1 MADIPGDLTAEQI
14 HCDAFVRENAD
25 PGLRRPAH
33 DLFATPLDALA
44 GRRPEPVAARRTLVA
59 ITTRQTSFDVWA
71 ALGLLEEMLSDYRRI
86 APRYRFLQTAGEAGI
101 AAGNEYRLTI
111 SDPALLGAINNVI
124 GDAPKPARID
134 RRDMD
139 VRVVRAG
146 PWGGETG
153 ELVVEAL
160 RNHALAGA
168 SSLWV
173 LAHDDRDDG
182 NLRVTLDAFE
192 IARPAWA
199 PDLLAARRTQGDG
212 AGTRI
217 VDWEYLFE
225 RLAQRLEG
233 LPEATDPAE
242 SFFVTGSCEE
252 VLRNARVCDALD
264 IHVGLRPYV
273 DRMSR

>member
-1 MADIPGDLTAEQI
+1 MADISGDLTAEQA

-25 PGLRRPAH
+25 PDIRRPAH
-33 DLFATPLDALA
+33 DPSATPLDGLA
-44 GRRPEPVAARRTLVA
+44 GRPPEPVTARRTLVA

-71 ALGLLEEMLSDYRRI
+71 ALGMLEELLSDYRRI
-86 APRYRFLQTAGEAGI
+86 APHYRFLQTAGEAGI
-101 AAGNEYRLTI
+101 AAGNEYRLAI
-111 SDPALLGAINNVI
+111 SDPALLGAVTDAM
-124 GDAPKPARID
+124 GDRVEAARLD
-134 RRDMD
+134 RRNMD

-192 IARPAWA
+192 ITRPAWA
-199 PDLLAARRTQGDG
+199 PDLLAARRSSGEA

-217 VDWEYLFE
+217 MDWEYLFE
-225 RLAQRLEG
+225 RLAQRLDG
-233 LPEATDPAE
+233 LPEASDP
-242 SFFVTGSCEE
+242 TGSCGD
-252 VLRNARVCDALD
+252 VLGDAHARDALK
-264 IHVGLRPYV
+264 IHGGLQPCV